1 MATTFTW
8 KIANAERTLAD
19 GMISV
24 LHYTVDAFDGT
35 YRAGAYGSVGL
46 EPADPEAMIPFA
58 DLDETTCVEWVQEKL
73 TAEKVEEVESALQKQ
88 LDEQKT
94 PSVGTGLPWQS

>member
-8 KIANAERTLAD
+8 KIANAERTLAN

-46 EPADPEAMIPFA
+46 EPADEEEMIAFA
-58 DLDETTCVEWVQEKL
+58 DLEEDICVEWVQQKL
-73 TAEKVEEVESALQKQ
+73 TEEKVEEIESALQKQ
-88 LDEQKT
+88 LDEQKA
-94 PSVGTGLPWQS
+94 PSVGTGLPWQG